1 MGRTV
6 VPVTNVVLDH
16 FYGLQRI
23 PHPFLFEKKYFVY
36 LKRSFFAKK
45 PHFQS
50 YNSKFLSLSR
60 RMIISVSNFDRI

>member
-45 PHFQS
+45 PHFQLQF
-50 YNSKFLSLSR
+50 KIF
-60 RMIISVSNFDRI
+60 VSFKKNDYQCLKLW